1 MWEEHSPETAA
12 RHLSCVLVQ
21 LGLPAAIRLLQPCNQ
36 NWDQL
41 FQVLFN
47 CMHRTCSHSSKFPVV
62 IPILL
67 LCSERVLAASL
78 PQGKNIFCISFP
90 QDCHSTSS
98 KMNCTPFVVDT
109 GRMDWT
115 LNYSTHKSRWK
126 KMCGEKFYSITPLR
140 ACSALFIAFWTLLF
154 YPFQVTN
161 PRYDWISTTKLYIQR
176 TVTIAHIYSC
186 HGKQLYSMPY
196 SVILNLV

>member
-1 MWEEHSPETAA
+1 
-12 RHLSCVLVQ
+12 
-21 LGLPAAIRLLQPCNQ
+21 
-36 NWDQL
+36 
-41 FQVLFN
+41 
-47 CMHRTCSHSSKFPVV
+47 MHRTCSHSSKFPVV

-126 KMCGEKFYSITPLR
+126 EMCGEKFYSITPLR

-154 YPFQVTN
+154 YPFPGNKSQVWLDKHYKTVYSEN
-161 PRYDWISTTKLYIQR
+161 SYNSTYLQLPWKTTLLYAILCHLKSGLGLMGWTTKIITFKIHLAG
-176 TVTIAHIYSC
+176 V
-186 HGKQLYSMPY
+186 KQLFFPRLQSYKKDEMQHWW
-196 SVILNLV
+196 